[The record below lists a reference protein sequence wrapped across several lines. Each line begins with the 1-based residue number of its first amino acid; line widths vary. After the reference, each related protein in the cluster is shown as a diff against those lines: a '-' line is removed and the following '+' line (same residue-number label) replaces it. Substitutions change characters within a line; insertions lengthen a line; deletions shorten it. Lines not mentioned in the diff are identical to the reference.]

1 MLQFICDGCMQYLH
15 NVDFVLNDIRKVVEK
30 NGQYIK
36 EYKNKFEIVLK
47 KSENEIQ
54 QLLKVIEVVFTKRME
69 KMKFV

>member
-1 MLQFICDGCMQYLH
+1 MQYLH